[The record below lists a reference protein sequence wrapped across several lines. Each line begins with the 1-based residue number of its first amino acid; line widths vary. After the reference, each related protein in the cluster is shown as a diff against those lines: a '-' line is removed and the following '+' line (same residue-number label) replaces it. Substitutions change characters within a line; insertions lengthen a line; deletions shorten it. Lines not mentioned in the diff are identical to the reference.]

1 MRPLFAFGLLAL
13 APFAL
18 ASLGPLTVATGAAQA
33 AGCGPGPDGRA
44 RTGPDCPAARR
55 EKIEPYDPD
64 RAKAGSRPGFIDLGN
79 GTEVRVGGRAR
90 LDYDVRR

>member
-1 MRPLFAFGLLAL
+1 MTRSLLASVFS
-13 APFAL
+13 AFAICAL
-18 ASLGPLTVATGAAQA
+18 AATAIQA
-33 AGCGPGPDGRA
+33 ADCRPGPDGRG
-44 RTGPDCPAARR
+44 RTGRDCPAPRR

-64 RAKAGSRPGFIDLGN
+64 RARAGRAPGFIDLGH